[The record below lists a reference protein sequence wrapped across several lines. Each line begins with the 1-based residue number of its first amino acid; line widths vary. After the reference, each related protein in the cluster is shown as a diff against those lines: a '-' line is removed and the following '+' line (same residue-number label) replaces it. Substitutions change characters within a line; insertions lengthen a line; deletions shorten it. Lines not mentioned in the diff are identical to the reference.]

1 MIGAVAVRVYV
12 CLFDLPAYDRRVAAA
27 LRLYGAQF
35 DPSGVVSLLQDI
47 SRILP
52 ELRRDPDRQV
62 PDSDDCQHWIDAIE
76 PDAGHKPSD
85 ATLAELAGML
95 IQNLCV
101 PHGLGFNPMRDVDAF
116 VPYLSDRSEWFA
128 DLMDGGEELAGGRLE
143 FTFGD
148 GSLIATRQQIQ
159 QFLGEVTRVEPPPG
173 DAAAGYL
180 DFRKLLAAAAAN
192 KNYTLLKTGVRS

>member
-1 MIGAVAVRVYV
+1 VAARVYV
-12 CLFDLPAYDRRVAAA
+12 CLFDLPAYDQHVAPA
-27 LRLYGAQF
+27 LRLYRAKF
-35 DPSGVVSLLQDI
+35 DPSGVVGLLQNI

-52 ELRRDPDRQV
+52 ALRRDPDRHV
-62 PDSDDCQHWIDAIE
+62 PESDDCKHWIDAIE

-95 IQNLCV
+95 IQNLSV
-101 PHGLGFNPMRDVDAF
+101 PHGLGFNPMRDVEAF

-159 QFLGEVTRVEPPPG
+159 QFLEEVTRVEPPPG
-173 DAAAGYL
+173 DAAAAYL
-180 DFRKLLAAAAAN
+180 DFRKLLQAAAAST
-192 KNYTLLKTGVRS
+192 NYTLLKTGVRN

>member
-1 MIGAVAVRVYV
+1 MTLRTYV
-12 CLFDLPAYDRRVAAA
+12 CLFDLPVYDRRVAPA
-27 LRLYGAQF
+27 LRLYRARF
-35 DPSGVVSLLQDI
+35 DPSGVVGLLQDI

-52 ELRRDPDRQV
+52 ELRRDPDRKV

-85 ATLAELAGML
+85 ATVAELAGML

-101 PHGLGFNPMRDVDAF
+101 PRGLGFNPMRDVEAF
-116 VPYLSDRSEWFA
+116 VPYLGDRSEWFA

-159 QFLGEVTRVEPPPG
+159 QFVEEVTRVSPPPG
-173 DAAAGYL
+173 DAAEAYL

-192 KNYTLLKTGVRS
+192 RNYTLLKTGLGN